1 MEVAVSIGLGL
12 GLSATCGLRV
22 FVPLLC
28 ASITAHLGWIDLGPG
43 FEWMAS
49 WPAMLAFAAAMVF
62 ELTGYAVPWIDN
74 LLDSIATPMAVAA
87 GVLLMAS
94 VVGGMPP
101 LLRWS
106 VAVIAGGGAAGTV
119 QSGTVLLRGA
129 SSVTTGGLGNPVFSA
144 VEAAASLV
152 GSVVSIMLPL
162 LAGLLALLLLLLVAM
177 SLHRRRRAVPRT
189 DRVSIEGRKRA

>member
-1 MEVAVSIGLGL
+1 
-12 GLSATCGLRV
+12 
-22 FVPLLC
+22 
-28 ASITAHLGWIDLGPG
+28 
-43 FEWMAS
+43 
-49 WPAMLAFAAAMVF
+49 MLAFAAAMVF

-101 LLRWS
+101 FLRWP

-129 SSVTTGGLGNPVFSA
+129 SSVTTGGLGNPVFSS
-144 VEAAASLV
+144 VEAAASFV

-162 LAGLLALLLLLLVAM
+162 IAGLLALLLLLFVAIRFR
-177 SLHRRRRAVPRT
+177 RRRRAVLKT
-189 DRVSIEGRKRA
+189 GQISIEGRKRV